1 MGMSLCAVLSLIFVL
16 GSRTFILAFTTDPA
30 VIEYALIRM
39 THVMLLEF
47 LVGTYE
53 ISGAALR
60 GMGYSVLPT
69 VYTIMGSC
77 VFRIIWLHTVFKK
90 LTSFDW
96 LMNVYPA
103 SWVLTGIAMIT
114 TYMIIR
120 RKEFQKTPGV

>member
-1 MGMSLCAVLSLIFVL
+1 
-16 GSRTFILAFTTDPA
+16 
-30 VIEYALIRM
+30 M

-90 LTSFDW
+90 LTGFEW